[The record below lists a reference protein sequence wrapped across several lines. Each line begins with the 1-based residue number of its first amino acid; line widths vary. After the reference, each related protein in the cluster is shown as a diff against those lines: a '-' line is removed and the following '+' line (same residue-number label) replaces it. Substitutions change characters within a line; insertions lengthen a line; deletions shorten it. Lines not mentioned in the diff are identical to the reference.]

1 MSSWSFVNIDFNENK
16 YASIKAPNARYGHA
30 GTYIYKASADEIYD
44 ENKQSFERKYTY
56 IYGGFSYSCETACYD
71 TWRYE
76 IPYVPVATP
85 PPSKWTNSGNHWELM
100 QDDVN

>member
-1 MSSWSFVNIDFNENK
+1 MSSWSFVKIDYNAVV
-16 YASIKAPNARYGHA
+16 YASLKAPYARYGHA
-30 GTYIYKASADEIYD
+30 GSYVQMVTDDATYQD
-44 ENKQSFERKYTY
+44 NGLTFERKYVY

-85 PPSKWTNSGNHWELM
+85 PSSRWTNSGNHWEML
-100 QDDVN
+100 